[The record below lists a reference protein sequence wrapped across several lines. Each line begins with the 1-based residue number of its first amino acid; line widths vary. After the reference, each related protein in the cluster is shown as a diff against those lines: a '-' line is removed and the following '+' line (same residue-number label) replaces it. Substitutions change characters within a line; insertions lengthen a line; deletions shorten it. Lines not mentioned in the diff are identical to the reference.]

1 MSLQA
6 TIEADMKQAMRD
18 KNEVARDTLRLV
30 LSELKKKANELLK
43 DDLTP
48 DEEQAV
54 LLKAVKTRN
63 ESIEQFD
70 KAGRNDLATRER
82 AELAVLQGYL
92 PKMMSEDET
101 RAAVQREVAELGV
114 KSKKDV
120 GLVMKP
126 LMAKYKG
133 RIDGKAVQKI
143 LGELLA

>member
-6 TIEADMKQAMRD
+6 KIEADMKQAMRD
-18 KNEVARDTLRLV
+18 KQEVARDTLRLV
-30 LSELKKKANELLK
+30 LSELKRKANELLR

-63 ESIEQFD
+63 ESIEQYD
-70 KAGRNDLATRER
+70 KAGRTDLSSRER

-92 PKMMSEDET
+92 PKMMTEDET
-101 RAAVQREVAELGV
+101 RAAVQREIADLKVT
-114 KSKKDV
+114 SKKDV

-133 RIDGKAVQKI
+133 RIDGKAVQRI